1 MPRPPNGRICRPSAP
16 RFRYS
21 ENDLIGSGGR
31 GEPPKGALPL
41 LLLRLDESAQHGVD
55 ASLIP
60 ASALL
65 QPSENVAV
73 EPQRHGLLAL
83 WPDDA
88 RISPVLVSPERLI
101 WILGDC
107 ALDILVGQRAD
118 ALPVGFTLHLAGLL
132 QRYPRNTL
140 FAHFAWPSSQ

>member
-1 MPRPPNGRICRPSAP
+1 MPRPPNGRICRSCAP

-21 ENDLIGSGGR
+21 ENDLIGSAGR
-31 GEPPKGALPL
+31 GEHPKGALPL

-60 ASALL
+60 APTLL
-65 QPSENVAV
+65 EPSENVAV

-88 RISPVLVSPERLI
+88 RINPVLVSPERLI
-101 WILGDC
+101 WILVDC
-107 ALDILVGQRAD
+107 ALDIFVGHRAY
-118 ALPVGFTLHLAGLL
+118 ALPVGFPLHLAGLL
-132 QRYPRNTL
+132 QRSPRNTL
-140 FAHFAWPSSQ
+140 FAHFA